1 LIVSIRRV
9 SAIAGLL
16 LICVGIFGQEPPKN
30 PTGGASQSSAAHE
43 KQPTHCDLKTIVQC
57 FKDVA
62 HDQAGIWTSPL
73 RLKSHDALWLVPFAG
88 ATGAAFAYDQDA
100 LRQVGTTNQTLIDR
114 SAIIS
119 QFGSPY
125 ATFGEAGVFYLT
137 GVLTHND
144 HLRETGV
151 LGAEAVVDA
160 SIVSGALKLVSN
172 RERPDHGD
180 GTGGF
185 WPRGPSDYTLD
196 GSFPSGHAA
205 SSWALARVISAE
217 YPGWLTRL
225 CAYGFATTISA
236 SRITARQH
244 FPSDVVVGSVFG
256 YLIGGYVIR
265 HHSST
270 AQSETD
276 YSVMPIIDDSRHTYG
291 LTVMFTPS
299 SKDLTR
305 MGGSFRKIGS
315 LFGTGMVGTLALKRQ
330 DF

>member
-1 LIVSIRRV
+1 MRRA
-9 SAIAGLL
+9 SAIAGLFL
-16 LICVGIFGQEPPKN
+16 TCAGLFGQEPPEN
-30 PTGGASQSSAAHE
+30 STAGASQSPAATPH
-43 KQPTHCDLKTIVQC
+43 QPTRCDLKTIGQC

-100 LRQVGTTNQTLIDR
+100 LRQVGTTNQTLTDR
-114 SAIIS
+114 SEIIS
-119 QFGSPY
+119 KFGSGY
-125 ATFGEAGVFYLT
+125 TTFGEAGVLYLT

-160 SIVSGALKLVSN
+160 SIVAGVLKLAN

-185 WPRGPSDYTLD
+185 WPRGPGDFTAA

-217 YPGWLTRL
+217 YPGWPTRL
-225 CAYGFATTISA
+225 GAYGFATAISA
-236 SRITARQH
+236 SRIMARRH
-244 FPSDVVVGSVFG
+244 FPSDVVVGGVFG

-270 AQSETD
+270 DLAETS
-276 YSVMPIIDDSRHTYG
+276 YTVMPIIDDSQRTYG

-299 SKDLTR
+299 SKNLPR
-305 MGGSFRKIGS
+305 VGRSLRKLGS
-315 LFGTGMVGTLALKRQ
+315 LFGASGSAE
-330 DF
+330 